1 MNLSKAEKEML
12 INDVSL
18 VRYAQVTPRTIFCVV
33 VDKEGREVYGVSAC
47 RDMAQFDEELGQFY
61 SLRHALGQLYR
72 RLRSNVD

>member
-12 INDVSL
+12 VNDVSL

-47 RDMAQFDEELGQFY
+47 RDLSKFDKELGELY
-61 SLRHALGQLYR
+61 ALRHALGQLYR
-72 RLRSNVD
+72 RLHSNID